1 MEAMGNASGAM
12 QGAYGQWMDSI
23 TAHIETFKAAFEG
36 LADDIINSE
45 LLTGLIDIG
54 TGLINIADTVVKWND
69 NLDKTVVTVGS
80 LVALFS
86 SIKSIS

>member
-1 MEAMGNASGAM
+1 M
-12 QGAYGQWMDSI
+12 QDAYGEWMDSI

-36 LADDIINSE
+36 LANDLIKSD

-54 TGLINIADTVVKWND
+54 TWFINIADTVVKLND
-69 NLDKTVVTVGS
+69 NLGITALTVGS
-80 LVALFS
+80 IVAVIK

>member
-1 MEAMGNASGAM
+1 M
-12 QGAYGQWMDSI
+12 
-23 TAHIETFKAAFEG
+23 AFEG

-80 LVALFS
+80 LVALFN